1 VENVNEFVNSSFRF
15 FSLNKL
21 QAFTLEREI
30 SGGSQKKHP
39 NKDGYLG
46 SVVLKNDNL
55 EDIFDFFIRQRIDAC
70 DCDILIS
77 IASKKET
84 NIIDVSGSVNRMLK
98 FIDCKL
104 TISYTMP
111 QDAL

>member
-1 VENVNEFVNSSFRF
+1 VENVNETVSSSFRF

-30 SGGSQKKHP
+30 SAGSQKKHP
-39 NKDGYLG
+39 KKDCYLG
-46 SVVLKNDNL
+46 CVTLKSDNL
-55 EDIFDFFIRQRIDAC
+55 EDIFDFFIRQRIEAC

-77 IASKKET
+77 IASKKEA
-84 NIIDVSGSVNRMLK
+84 NIIDVPGSVNRMLK

-104 TISYTMP
+104 TVSYIMT